1 MMGHMALLDDVW
13 MQNIH
18 DGFPPELQREILAH
32 SIEIIEWIKNE
43 GLHSITSPEAIVNRV
58 LYAYKHILI
67 PI

>member
-32 SIEIIEWIKNE
+32 SNDSIEGIKKG
-43 GLHSITSPEAIVNRV
+43 GLHSITSLEAIVNRV
-58 LYAYKHILI
+58 LYSYKHILI